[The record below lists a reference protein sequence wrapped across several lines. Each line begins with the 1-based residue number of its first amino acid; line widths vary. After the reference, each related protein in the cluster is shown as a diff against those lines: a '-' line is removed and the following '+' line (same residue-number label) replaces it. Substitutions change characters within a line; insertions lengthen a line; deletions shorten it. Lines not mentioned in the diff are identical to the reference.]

1 MSSREQSS
9 EIPDSLK
16 QAVRANEIFR
26 ISSEGLTEKLVD
38 HVVIEQAITIMI
50 DKVGSFTIMATPSDI
65 EALAVGFVYSEGMI
79 DSIDD
84 VVAVSTKS
92 RLPNVVGIQ
101 VHDPTRI
108 SIRRNMIIAS
118 SCGMCGIR
126 NIDKM
131 LSEMPL
137 CGLSLELSGNL
148 LIEVTEHLRS
158 MQQIFRMTG
167 GSHAVGIYDS
177 SGKIIAFA
185 EDLGRHSALDKTIGK
200 CLLDKLPMK
209 GCVAV
214 LSGRVSLEMVTK
226 AARAGIELIA
236 AVSAP
241 SSFAIEAADRWN
253 ITLCGFV
260 RTGKINVYTHPERI
274 GNLQKAG

>member
-1 MSSREQSS
+1 MKQSS
-9 EIPDSLK
+9 KIPDSLK
-16 QAVRANEIFR
+16 QAVRSAEIFR
-26 ISSEGLTEKLVD
+26 ISSKAPAEKLTD
-38 HVVIEQAITIMI
+38 HVVIEQAVTIMI
-50 DKVGSFTIMATPSDI
+50 DKVGSFTIMATPLDI

-84 VVAVSTKS
+84 IVAVSTKPQ
-92 RLPNVVGIQ
+92 LPNVVGIV

-118 SCGMCGIR
+118 SCGMCGTR

-131 LSEMPL
+131 LSEML
-137 CGLSLELSGNL
+137 ACGQSLEVSSDL

-167 GSHAVGIYDS
+167 GSHAAGIFDG
-177 SGKIIAFA
+177 SGKIITFA
-185 EDLGRHSALDKTIGK
+185 EDLGRHSALDKAIGK
-200 CLLDKLPMK
+200 CLMAKQSMK
-209 GCVAV
+209 GCGVV

-226 AARAGIELIA
+226 AARAGLELIA
-236 AVSAP
+236 AVSAA
-241 SSFAIEAADRWN
+241 SSFAVEAADRWN

-260 RTGKINVYTHPERI
+260 RPGKINVYTHPERI
-274 GNLQKAG
+274 CNK